1 MRAKLKS
8 QRAFTLIEL
17 LVVIAIIAILAAMLL
32 PAVSKSK
39 GKALRVACISNI
51 KQVGMGVILWAQDQ
65 EGKFPFLVDPTNGG
79 SRTLDKARQHFVV
92 LSNEL
97 VTPKVLICQSDKQRQ
112 AADSFQTGPTGF
124 STLQNSALSYAFG
137 TEASEGNAT
146 MHLIVDRNING
157 RDGKSCSAAGIVG
170 TSTTLNPFNGGT
182 GWSTETHQNAGN
194 MALADGSAHLFTQF
208 KLLEHLQNTGDTNY
222 SNCILKP

>member
-51 KQVGMGVILWAQDQ
+51 KQVGTGVLLWAQDQ
-65 EGKFPFLVDPTNGG
+65 EGKFPFLVDSTNGG
-79 SRTLDKARQHFVV
+79 SRTLDKAWQHFQV

-112 AADSFQTGPTGF
+112 AADAFNSAATGF
-124 STLQNSALSYAFG
+124 STLQNNALSYAVG

-146 MHLIVDRNING
+146 MHLVVDRNVNG

-182 GWSTETHQNAGN
+182 GWSTETHQGEGN

>member
-1 MRAKLKS
+1 MRDKRTL
-8 QRAFTLIEL
+8 QRAFTLTEL

-39 GKALRVACISNI
+39 GKAQRVACISNI
-51 KQVGMGVILWAQDQ
+51 KQVGTGVILWAHDQD
-65 EGKFPFLVDPTNGG
+65 GKFPFLVEPTNGG
-79 SRTLDKARQHFVV
+79 SRTLDQAWQHFAV

-97 VTPKVLICQSDKQRQ
+97 VTPKVLICQSDKERQ
-112 AADSFQTGPTGF
+112 PADSFLGANGF
-124 STLQNSALSYAFG
+124 STLKNTALSYAIG
-137 TEASEGNAT
+137 TEASEGNSS
-146 MHLIVDRNING
+146 MHLVVDRNING

-182 GWSTETHQNAGN
+182 GWTTATHPNEGN
-194 MALADGSAHLFTQF
+194 MALADGSAHLLTQF